1 MYPTRPVRHAAWE
14 TLDVLFPV
22 SMMFLLKKNT
32 VNETESWFEA
42 IALEIQEPCLPEI
55 ASNDSMLADIWR
67 QFRNADRIVHKALVH
82 QFEVTKFWSVPRQV
96 KGQGHSEYHFPVVC
110 R

>member
-32 VNETESWFEA
+32 VNEIES
-42 IALEIQEPCLPEI
+42 
-55 ASNDSMLADIWR
+55 
-67 QFRNADRIVHKALVH
+67 
-82 QFEVTKFWSVPRQV
+82 
-96 KGQGHSEYHFPVVC
+96 
-110 R
+110 